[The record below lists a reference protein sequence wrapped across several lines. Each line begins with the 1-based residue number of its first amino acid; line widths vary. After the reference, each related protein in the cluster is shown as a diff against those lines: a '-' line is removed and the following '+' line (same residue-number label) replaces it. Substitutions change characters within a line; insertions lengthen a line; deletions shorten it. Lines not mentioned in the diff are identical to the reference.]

1 MASGP
6 LFLNI
11 PIDASAHD
19 VVGIKTYVEKMD
31 AAIDAGAQMIAV
43 TSPFGAGKS
52 SVIEL
57 LQKKRRE
64 QQKDLSVRWR
74 RRKERFIEVSMWSHL
89 GEARAD
95 SCADLHR
102 TFVYQLAS
110 QIAPEKGTYIN
121 RRLSRNYGLL
131 RLYTNSRIYWVF
143 TLGTILL
150 AVAWWGLH
158 TFAEQLKL
166 LFPQLDGRTDL
177 LSAILLF
184 GMVFLTTFILTHADI
199 LFSSNKSEGKRM
211 VEGDEIIDLYRSEV
225 LKPRY
230 LHWKWWR
237 KLRKGTRYIVVIE
250 DLDRTD
256 SNEVI
261 FQFLKEL
268 RKYYIPG
275 NPSVSYLNQVT
286 FLVNIK
292 PEAELIP
299 QDEALEA
306 GSLYAKI
313 FDYTLPLRTINI
325 DNYDA
330 VLNGLLAEHREELQ
344 SLDFSL
350 PEGTE
355 LSRLPGMQWII
366 RERKLGIREIKERLN
381 IAFSLFESLRQKFS
395 SGGIVFEKCAA
406 VAYLV
411 TAFEVDFCKTDD
423 RAYQELVDSYLKES
437 SEQPFQNVIG
447 DYEKFLPGTS
457 GRCGN

>member
-237 KLRKGTRYIVVIE
+237 KLRKTV
-250 DLDRTD
+250 
-256 SNEVI
+256 
-261 FQFLKEL
+261 
-268 RKYYIPG
+268 
-275 NPSVSYLNQVT
+275 
-286 FLVNIK
+286 
-292 PEAELIP
+292 
-299 QDEALEA
+299 
-306 GSLYAKI
+306 
-313 FDYTLPLRTINI
+313 
-325 DNYDA
+325 
-330 VLNGLLAEHREELQ
+330 
-344 SLDFSL
+344 
-350 PEGTE
+350 
-355 LSRLPGMQWII
+355 M
-366 RERKLGIREIKERLN
+366 
-381 IAFSLFESLRQKFS
+381 
-395 SGGIVFEKCAA
+395 
-406 VAYLV
+406 
-411 TAFEVDFCKTDD
+411 
-423 RAYQELVDSYLKES
+423 
-437 SEQPFQNVIG
+437 
-447 DYEKFLPGTS
+447 
-457 GRCGN
+457 